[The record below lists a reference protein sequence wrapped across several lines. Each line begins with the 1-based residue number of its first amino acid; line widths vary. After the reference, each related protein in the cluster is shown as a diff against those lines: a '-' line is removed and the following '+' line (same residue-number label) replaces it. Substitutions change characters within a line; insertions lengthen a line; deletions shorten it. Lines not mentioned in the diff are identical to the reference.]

1 MRKKAYPA
9 NNCDETIKT
18 MATAQTN
25 WKNLGTIVSLAIL
38 VGTEVL
44 GVALAAGWALG
55 GIFDLGQTIT
65 IAMMVVFA
73 ACGVFGMVAFI
84 RNAITVEPIKG

>member
-1 MRKKAYPA
+1 
-9 NNCDETIKT
+9 

-65 IAMMVVFA
+65 IGMMVLFA
-73 ACGVFGMVAFI
+73 GLGVFGMVAFI

>member
-1 MRKKAYPA
+1 
-9 NNCDETIKT
+9 
-18 MATAQTN
+18 MATSQTN

-65 IAMMVVFA
+65 IAMMVLFA
-73 ACGVFGMVAFI
+73 GLGLFGMVAFI